1 MLFAFVHPCTHLYRQ
16 KYFVAAATLEDK
28 AAAARNVEE
37 ELGEATVMSC
47 IFKLE
52 AVNGMF
58 TNQPVALRS
67 SVWLICPALSNLCTT
82 G

>member
-16 KYFVAAATLEDK
+16 NYFVAAATLEDK

-67 SVWLICPALSNLCTT
+67 SVWLTCPALSNLCTT